1 MIVGLLFVVLGVTA
15 VLYQAGQARRRS
27 AASGLSVALLRLLAR
42 VAPPDRRGWIDA
54 MLAEHDAIDD
64 PAQRRRFARGCLRS
78 ALLAPAGR
86 DNAAL
91 IVDATV
97 GLGVTAAATLAGY
110 GLVHYPGLRDDWT
123 WIVYL
128 TAFVVG
134 LAGYTVAGLS
144 ADTLGSPGARRVGVL
159 VGMPAIVLSWAAI
172 EYSAPVS
179 GGTAL
184 IVTLLPAVA
193 ALCALRT
200 DRNPDSGVV
209 AAVCCALV
217 TGLGSFVGYAVGT
230 YATAGR
236 RPTAALLHEF
246 ARSGTRNYRT
256 WMVGDNLGGACFLLI
271 FIPLVGITIG
281 LVAARLAAPPAITPG
296 PDDH

>member
-110 GLVHYPGLRDDWT
+110 GLAHYPGLRDDWT

-128 TAFVVG
+128 TALVVG

-144 ADTLGSPGARRVGVL
+144 ADTLGSPAARRVGVL
-159 VGMPAIVLSWAAI
+159 VAMPAIVLSWAAI
-172 EYSAPVS
+172 ETDRCAVARVHPERDPQLPDLD
-179 GGTAL
+179 GWRQPRRR
-184 IVTLLPAVA
+184 LLPAD
-193 ALCALRT
+193 LHPRRR
-200 DRNPDSGVV
+200 DRDRPRGSQAGGTTSHDP
-209 AAVCCALV
+209 
-217 TGLGSFVGYAVGT
+217 GL
-230 YATAGR
+230 
-236 RPTAALLHEF
+236 
-246 ARSGTRNYRT
+246 
-256 WMVGDNLGGACFLLI
+256 
-271 FIPLVGITIG
+271 
-281 LVAARLAAPPAITPG
+281 
-296 PDDH
+296 DDH